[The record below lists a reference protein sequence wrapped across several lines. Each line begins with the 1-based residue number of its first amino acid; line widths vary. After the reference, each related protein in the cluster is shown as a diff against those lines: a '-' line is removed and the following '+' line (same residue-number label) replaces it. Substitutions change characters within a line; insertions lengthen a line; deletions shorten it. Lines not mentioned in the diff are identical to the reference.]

1 LWIQEKESLYF
12 AALKK
17 DVGWLKKIQREKNW
31 NACKWLEAEE
41 IDKISH
47 QTFAWWN
54 LIRTRRQHRCFPISP

>member
-1 LWIQEKESLYF
+1 LWIREKESLYF

-17 DVGWLKKIQREKNW
+17 DVVWLKKNSRRENW

-47 QTFAWWN
+47 QTFMVESYPNKAAASM
-54 LIRTRRQHRCFPISP
+54 LSD